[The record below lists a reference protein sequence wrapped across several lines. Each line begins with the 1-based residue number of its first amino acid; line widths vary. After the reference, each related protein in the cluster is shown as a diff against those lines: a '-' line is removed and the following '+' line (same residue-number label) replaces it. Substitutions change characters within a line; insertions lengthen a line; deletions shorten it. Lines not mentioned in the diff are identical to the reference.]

1 MADGSTGSAERQI
14 ERCHHAHHKD
24 LKADT
29 LVHHGRRAIRGD
41 RFLKVTSDA
50 HGMGSKG
57 SSEYRARQGERERRR
72 RRQQDRSAVDPAVAS
87 GAQHH
92 RGAALSGSA
101 RRAAATT
108 CGWCN
113 GPITP
118 RASGPIP
125 KWCSSTCRKR
135 AWEQAR
141 AAASG
146 RSAIRIV
153 ARAVIVPAQRPATGS
168 LPRQYG
174 WVHALRE
181 LGVQLAPGVV
191 YDRHLVAI
199 ATALD
204 EVVRA
209 VHRRARPQG

>member
-1 MADGSTGSAERQI
+1 
-14 ERCHHAHHKD
+14 
-24 LKADT
+24 
-29 LVHHGRRAIRGD
+29 
-41 RFLKVTSDA
+41 
-50 HGMGSKG
+50 MGSKG
-57 SSEYRARQGERERRR
+57 SSEYRARQRDRERRR
-72 RRQQDRSAVDPAVAS
+72 RRQQDRSAVDLGVAS
-87 GAQHH
+87 GAQHPD
-92 RGAALSGSA
+92 AVPSGSA

-146 RSAIRIV
+146 RSAIQIV
-153 ARAVIVPAQRPATGS
+153 ERAVIVPAQRPPTAP

-174 WVHALRE
+174 WVHALRA
-181 LGVQLAPGVV
+181 LAVQLDQGVV

-204 EVVRA
+204 DVVRA
-209 VHRRARPQG
+209 VHRRARPRG